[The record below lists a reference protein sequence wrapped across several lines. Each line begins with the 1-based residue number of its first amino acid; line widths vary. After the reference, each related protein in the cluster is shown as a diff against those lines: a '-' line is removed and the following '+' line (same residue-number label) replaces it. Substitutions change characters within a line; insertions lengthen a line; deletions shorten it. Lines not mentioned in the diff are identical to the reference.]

1 MGSEMCIRDRSSFQL
16 LLGAVV
22 LAIHARCSPFVLK
35 RFLFLLRRLRMASG
49 EELGRKTGTV
59 VAEACSQVSMQ
70 HFADNAVKEKAN
82 LIRKRLGDR
91 DLQVSC
97 RYHALV

>member
-1 MGSEMCIRDRSSFQL
+1 MLVAAYLCSS
-16 LLGAVV
+16 A
-22 LAIHARCSPFVLK
+22 
-35 RFLFLLRRLRMASG
+35 FLFLLWRLRMAFG

-59 VAEACSQVSMQ
+59 VAEAWSQVRLQ
-70 HFADNAVKEKAN
+70 EFADKAVEEKAN

-91 DLQVSC
+91 DLHVSC